1 MREKVSGA
9 IAIPK
14 ASWECAPALPNRI
27 GEVFLRELFS
37 VTSRRQI
44 KVFRCSSF
52 SKMLPR
58 CGRAAHICGA
68 NETVQESVSK
78 LKESQLPL
86 KSEGCNDGTRFQ
98 GQLRFP
104 RQAGDVLQPCQTEF
118 GWYSQK
124 NFSQGKRSSA
134 SGKRGFHPCFC
145 LRLIIGN
152 QIEKFICLW
161 LVLFQPTSKRFPFLQ
176 PL

>member
-1 MREKVSGA
+1 MCRRNHNK
-9 IAIPK
+9 K
-14 ASWECAPALPNRI
+14 ASHKR
-27 GEVFLRELFS
+27 EVFLCIENRLQNS
-37 VTSRRQI
+37 SRRQI

-98 GQLRFP
+98 EQLRFP
-104 RQAGDVLQPCQTEF
+104 RQAGDVLQPCRTGF
-118 GWYSQK
+118 GWQ

-161 LVLFQPTSKRFPFLQ
+161 LVLFQPTSKRFPFL